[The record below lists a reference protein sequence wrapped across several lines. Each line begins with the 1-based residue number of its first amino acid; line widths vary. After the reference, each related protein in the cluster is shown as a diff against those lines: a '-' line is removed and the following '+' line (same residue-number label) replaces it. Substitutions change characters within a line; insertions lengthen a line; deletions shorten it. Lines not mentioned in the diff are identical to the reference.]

1 MATIIVILQMLGP
14 LFFSPAAGFE
24 NCVRPLAQVFL
35 DHANKHCLLV
45 GDGPH
50 DLQTTPLFYLT
61 LNSVEPLAIFANAAL
76 KIENGKI
83 LAIAKV
89 LGPFHLLPHRFH
101 SRPKSFGFAMHHC
114 RPQQLSAVDTH
125 CGPALR
131 DRVSSEKQLNNG
143 GQQNELLDLSQN
155 GYMEKLSHLSRT
167 EGLCFGGPQANNSG
181 ARISVLGSR
190 TCIVSDLGSRI
201 IWFATL

>member
-35 DHANKHCLLV
+35 DHANNHCLLV
-45 GDGPH
+45 GDGPQ
-50 DLQTTPLFYLT
+50 DLQRTPLVYLT

-83 LAIAKV
+83 LAIEKV
-89 LGPFHLLPHRFH
+89 LGPFHVLPHRCH

-114 RPQQLSAVDTH
+114 RPQQLSAFDTH

-131 DRVSSEKQLNNG
+131 DRVSSETAEQRWTAKRTTGLEPEWLHGKAQPLV
-143 GQQNELLDLSQN
+143 
-155 GYMEKLSHLSRT
+155 RT

-190 TCIVSDLGSRI
+190 TFV
-201 IWFATL
+201 